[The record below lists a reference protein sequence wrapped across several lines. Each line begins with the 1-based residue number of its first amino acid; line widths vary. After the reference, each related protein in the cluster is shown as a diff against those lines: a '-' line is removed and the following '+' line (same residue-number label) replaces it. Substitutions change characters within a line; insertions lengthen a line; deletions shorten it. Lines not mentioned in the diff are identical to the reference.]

1 MGGRQATGASAPTAT
16 TAPVITST
24 TTLSPLTCRSH
35 GSPGATQVHAEGR
48 WGCGV
53 SVTALATNTRC
64 AATVAATAGRSGR
77 SKSNCG
83 RSRPS
88 FRSQRSTPGSIPTAA
103 RVDAARLSDIAEG
116 PRGLSSCPSTR
127 TPRHDAFA
135 ADVFGRNA
143 SGHSCER
150 PSSAT
155 RRKPVER
162 SSAVPSFRHPDWC
175 FATYV

>member
-1 MGGRQATGASAPTAT
+1 MDR
-16 TAPVITST
+16 PVQHR
-24 TTLSPLTCRSH
+24 CM
-35 GSPGATQVHAEGR
+35 QKER

-116 PRGLSSCPSTR
+116 LRGLSSCPSTR

-155 RRKPVER
+155 RRKRVER